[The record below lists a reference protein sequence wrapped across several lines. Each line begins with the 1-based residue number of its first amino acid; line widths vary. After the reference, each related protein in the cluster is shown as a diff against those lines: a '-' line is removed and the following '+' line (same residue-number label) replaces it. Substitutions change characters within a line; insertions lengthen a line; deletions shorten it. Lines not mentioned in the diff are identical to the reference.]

1 MVLLPRI
8 DKIQSVYTHG
18 FPHQTLFAIYMFKPY
33 FKLYL
38 FVIISFILYF
48 KYLYVFFYHSNRMEF
63 AHLFWNVKLIIRL
76 HNMTTA
82 IFVGQM
88 NDYLQFFMHFLL

>member
-8 DKIQSVYTHG
+8 DKIQSIYTHG
-18 FPHQTLFAIYMFKPY
+18 FPHQTLFAIYIFKPY

-48 KYLYVFFYHSNRMEF
+48 SIFIYSFLPLQEDGICS
-63 AHLFWNVKLIIRL
+63 LIL
-76 HNMTTA
+76 ECQVN
-82 IFVGQM
+82 
-88 NDYLQFFMHFLL
+88 Y